1 MLTGDLAT
9 RSRIFE
15 LLEEHRDS
23 GNGTITRSELE
34 SFSVDGET
42 LKMIDQSR
50 GIRNLAE
57 WDETLSIISNPDGPY
72 PDKEVMPGVWEY
84 HYQKGTTDGSNAKL
98 RRAMETQTPII
109 LLRMIAKG
117 VFVPVFPVYVITDDK
132 ERRIFT
138 VAVTENF
145 GINIPDQLDNRAYR
159 EATAKRRVHQ
169 PEFRARVLR
178 AYDEECSLCR
188 LKYVQLLDAAHI
200 LPDSHPQ
207 GFATV
212 QNGLSLCKIHHAAY
226 DSDLLGIDTN
236 YTVHI
241 NQRLLEDS
249 DGPMLK
255 HGLQEMHGTRL
266 TLPQEIKLRPLRENL
281 AERFDVFSAA
291 S

>member
-34 SFSVDGET
+34 SFSVDGEV

-50 GIRNLAE
+50 GIRNLAG

-98 RRAMETQTPII
+98 RRSMETQTPII
-109 LLRMIAKG
+109 LLRMIARG
-117 VFVPVFPVYVITDDK
+117 VFFPVFPVYVIEDDR

-138 VAVTENF
+138 VAFSENL
-145 GINIPDQLDNRAYR
+145 GINLPDQLDNRTYR
-159 EATAKRRVHQ
+159 EATTKRRVHQ

-178 AYDEECSLCR
+178 AYGEECALCR

-200 LPDSHPQ
+200 LPDTHPN
-207 GFATV
+207 GFANV
-212 QNGLSLCKIHHAAY
+212 QNGVSLCKIHHAAY
-226 DSDLLGIDTN
+226 DNNFLGIDGN
-236 YTVHI
+236 YLVHI
-241 NQRLLEDS
+241 NRKLLEDS

-255 HGLQEMHGTRL
+255 HGLQEMHLTTL
-266 TLPQEIKLRPLRENL
+266 TLPRELYLRPLRENL
-281 AERFDVFSAA
+281 VERFLAFEAA
-291 S
+291 H

>member
-84 HYQKGTTDGSNAKL
+84 HYQRGTMDGSNAKL

-117 VFVPVFPVYVITDDK
+117 VFVPGFPVYVIKDDRD
-132 ERRIFT
+132 RRIFT
-138 VAVTENF
+138 VAVTDNL

-178 AYDEECSLCR
+178 AYDEECALCR

-226 DSDLLGIDTN
+226 DSDLLGIDPN

-255 HGLQEMHGTRL
+255 HVLQEMHGQRL
-266 TLPQEIKLRPLRENL
+266 SLAGDSRLRRIRDDL
-281 AERFDVFSAA
+281 AEGFEQFSTA

>member
-23 GNGTITRSELE
+23 GNGTITRTELE

-50 GIRNLAE
+50 GIRNLAG

-98 RRAMETQTPII
+98 RRALETQTPII

-117 VFVPVFPVYVITDDK
+117 VFVPVFPVYVIKDDK

-138 VAVTENF
+138 VAVTENV

-178 AYDEECSLCR
+178 AYDEECALCR

-226 DSDLLGIDTN
+226 DSDLLGIDPN
-236 YTVHI
+236 CKVHI
-241 NQRLLEDS
+241 NHRLLEDS

-266 TLPQEIKLRPLRENL
+266 SLPQDSKLRPLRANL
-281 AERFDVFSAA
+281 AERFEVFSNA

>member
-23 GNGTITRSELE
+23 GNGTITRAELE
-34 SFSVDGET
+34 NFSIDGEI
-42 LKMIDQSR
+42 LKMVDQSK
-50 GIRNLAE
+50 GIRNLAS

-72 PDKEVMPGVWEY
+72 PDKEVSAGVWEY
-84 HYQKGTTDGSNAKL
+84 HYQKGTVDGSNAKL
-98 RRAMETQTPII
+98 RRAMQTQTPII
-109 LLRMIAKG
+109 LLRVIAKG
-117 VFVPVFPVYVITDDK
+117 VFFPVFPVYVIGDDR

-138 VAVTENF
+138 VAVTDNV

-178 AYDEECSLCR
+178 AYDEECALCR

-207 GFATV
+207 GYATV

-236 YTVHI
+236 YKVHI

-266 TLPQEIKLRPLRENL
+266 TLPQDTKLRPLRENL
-281 AERFDVFSAA
+281 AERFEVFSTV

>member
-1 MLTGDLAT
+1 MLNGDLAT

-15 LLEEHRDS
+15 LLEEHRDF
-23 GNGTITRSELE
+23 GNGTITRAELE
-34 SFSVDGET
+34 KFSIDGET

-72 PDKEVMPGVWEY
+72 PDKEVMPGIWEY

-117 VFVPVFPVYVITDDK
+117 VFVPVFPVYVIKDDI

-138 VAVTENF
+138 VAVTDNI
-145 GINIPDQLDNRAYR
+145 GINMPDQLDNRAYR

-178 AYDEECSLCR
+178 AYDEECALCR

-212 QNGLSLCKIHHAAY
+212 HNGLSLCKIHHAAY
-226 DSDLLGIDTN
+226 DSDLMGIDTN
-236 YTVHI
+236 YKVHI

-255 HGLQEMHGTRL
+255 HGLQEMHGTHL
-266 TLPQEIKLRPLRENL
+266 TLPHDSELRPARENL
-281 AERFDVFSAA
+281 AERFEKFSAA

>member
-23 GNGTITRSELE
+23 GNGTITRAELE

-42 LKMIDQSR
+42 LKLVDQSR
-50 GIRNLAE
+50 GIRNLAG

-84 HYQKGTTDGSNAKL
+84 HYQKGTTDGSNTKL
-98 RRAMETQTPII
+98 RRAMETETPII

-117 VFVPVFPVYVITDDK
+117 VFVPVFPVYVLKDDT

-138 VAVTENF
+138 VAVMDNL
-145 GINIPDQLDNRAYR
+145 GIKIPEQLDNRAYR
-159 EATAKRRVHQ
+159 ETTVKRRAHQ

-178 AYDEECSLCR
+178 AYDEACALCH

-207 GFATV
+207 GFPTV
-212 QNGLSLCKIHHAAY
+212 QNGLSMCKIHHAAY
-226 DSDLLGIDTN
+226 DSDLLGIDPD
-236 YTVHI
+236 YKVHI
-241 NQRLLEDS
+241 NQRLLDDS
-249 DGPMLK
+249 DGPMLR
-255 HGLQEMHGTRL
+255 HGLQAMHGATL
-266 TLPQEIKLRPLRENL
+266 TLPHDSNLRPLKGNL
-281 AERFDVFSAA
+281 AERFETYEKA